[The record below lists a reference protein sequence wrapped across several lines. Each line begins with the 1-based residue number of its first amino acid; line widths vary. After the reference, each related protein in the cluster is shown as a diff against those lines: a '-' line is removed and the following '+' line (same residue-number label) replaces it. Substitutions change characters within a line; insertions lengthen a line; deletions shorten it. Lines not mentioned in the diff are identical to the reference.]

1 MRKLVPD
8 VYDTQLG
15 GISRHGQLMYTAAF
29 VDTRNGTT
37 LIDTGWPDTTDDL
50 LAALEGV
57 DYVPDR
63 VVLTHEGH
71 DHYGGID
78 AVMDRYDPELVVPAA
93 EETLHAAIDYEPDRL
108 LEDGDHVAGLEAVVL
123 PGHSPAPMSLYLP
136 ERRTLIAADA
146 VDGSDRRGLPAG
158 YLLPAPG
165 LYNENHDAA
174 AESLQRLLEYDIDS
188 VLVFHGSHVLGD
200 AGEKID
206 RLLRFKEH
214 YQEPGGVVG
223 EHPNE

>member
-1 MRKLVPD
+1 VRELVTDLYD
-8 VYDTQLG
+8 VQLG

-29 VDTRNGTT
+29 LDTRDGTT
-37 LIDTGWPDTTDDL
+37 LIDTGWPDTTEEL
-50 LAALEGV
+50 LTALE
-57 DYVPDR
+57 DADTVPDR
-63 VVLTHEGH
+63 VILTHEGH

-78 AVMDRYDPELVVPAA
+78 AVMNRYDPELVVPAG
-93 EETLHAAIDYEPDRL
+93 EETLQEAIDHNPDRL
-108 LEDGDHVAGLEAVVL
+108 LADGDRIAGMEAVVL

-136 ERRTLIAADA
+136 DRRTFISADA
-146 VDGSDRRGLPAG
+146 LDGADRQGLPAG
-158 YLLPAPG
+158 FLLPGPG
-165 LYNENHDAA
+165 LYNEDHDRA

-214 YQEPGGVVG
+214 YQQPGGVVG
-223 EHPNE
+223 EHPRK